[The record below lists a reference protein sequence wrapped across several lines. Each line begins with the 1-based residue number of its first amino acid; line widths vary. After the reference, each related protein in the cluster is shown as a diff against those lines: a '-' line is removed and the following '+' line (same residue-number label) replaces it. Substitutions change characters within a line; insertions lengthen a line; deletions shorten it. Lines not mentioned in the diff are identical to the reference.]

1 MEELVAKLLPLL
13 EALAKAQGLVI
24 AAVFGALCGRSLRA
38 VLLAIFERQRGRLL
52 IAGRLAAGLAFATLA
67 VLYGLLTA
75 AMMDWSASA
84 LLVAV
89 SAASAMIVV
98 VVAFQGILR
107 RPSSLS
113 PTSLLLR
120 ATLVL
125 LLLLISTLTLMR
137 SGFLALT
144 TDQPILRIEL
154 TGETRPQI
162 VRFAPPDQPTREESL
177 RAHRILLRS
186 VDTPNEIVAEAWLY
200 GDQVAVKGRV
210 LRLSPILNVAGIANL
225 FELSFVHNGY
235 FTAERHSS
243 MPHQAQPIKPLGP
256 LAVHPRW
263 RPVRDFLMSRWERRD
278 AAQKPFGVRAATTE
292 STYFPLVDS
301 QGKPVRHTFELVLTP
316 GGLSAR

>member
-1 MEELVAKLLPLL
+1 MEGLVAKSLPLL
-13 EALAKAQGLVI
+13 EALAKAQTLVI

-52 IAGRLAAGLAFATLA
+52 ILGRLAAAVAFAA
-67 VLYGLLTA
+67 VAVIYGVLSA
-75 AMMDWSASA
+75 ALMDWSGGA

-89 SAASAMIVV
+89 TAAAAMLVA

-107 RPSSLS
+107 RPLLFS
-113 PTSLLLR
+113 PTATLLR

-144 TDQPILRIEL
+144 TDRPILRIEL
-154 TGETRPQI
+154 TGETRPQT
-162 VRFAPPDQPTREESL
+162 VKFAPPDQPMREEHL
-177 RAHRILLRS
+177 TAHRILLR
-186 VDTPNEIVAEAWLY
+186 TAEPPHEIVAESWLY
-200 GDQVAVKGRV
+200 GDQVALKGRV

-235 FTAERHSS
+235 FTAERHSL

-256 LAVHPRW
+256 LVVHPRF
-263 RPVRDFLMSRWERRD
+263 RPVRDFLLSRWERRD
-278 AAQKPFGVRAATTE
+278 DAKKPLGVRAATTE

-301 QGKPVRHTFELVLTP
+301 QGKPVQHTFELVLTP
-316 GGLSAR
+316 GGLTAR